1 MNARDEVLARIRDAL
16 GPDRAPAP
24 EVPRDYRVAAG
35 DGAGPPTP
43 PAAELLDLLVDRLED
58 YKALVVRVRPDAVAG
73 AVQAQVAEH
82 RLRRIGAPAG
92 LPAPW
97 LEGLDGVEVRRD
109 EPHLSLEELA
119 GLDGVVTACRLAIAM
134 TGTVVLDADERQGRR
149 ALSLVPDWHL
159 CVVQADQVVEGVP
172 DAIARLDPARPLTF
186 VSGPSATS
194 DIELERV
201 EGVHGPRTLV
211 VLLVDP

>member
-1 MNARDEVLARIRDAL
+1 MSARDEVLARIRDAL
-16 GPDRAPAP
+16 GPERAPAP

-35 DGAGPPTP
+35 DGTGPPAP
-43 PAAELLDLLVDRLED
+43 PAANVLDLLVDRLED
-58 YKALVVRVRPDAVAG
+58 YKAMVVRVRADGVAAAVRAK
-73 AVQAQVAEH
+73 VAEH
-82 RLRRIGAPAG
+82 GLRRIGAPNG

-97 LEGLDGVEVRRD
+97 LADLDGVEVRHD
-109 EPHLSLEELA
+109 EPHLSLEDLA
-119 GLDGVVTACRLAIAM
+119 DLDGVVTGCRLAIAT

-172 DAIARLDPARPLTF
+172 DAIARLDPTRPLTF

-201 EGVHGPRTLV
+201 EGVHGPRTLIV
-211 VLLVDP
+211 VLVDA

>member
-1 MNARDEVLARIRDAL
+1 MNARDDVLARIRDAL
-16 GPDRAPAP
+16 GTDRAPAP
-24 EVPRDYRVAAG
+24 EVPRDYRLAAG
-35 DGAGPPTP
+35 DGAGPPAPT
-43 PAAELLDLLVDRLED
+43 ASDVLDLLVDRLED
-58 YKALVVRVRPDAVAG
+58 YKAMVVRVRPEGIAA
-73 AVQAQVAEH
+73 ALRAQVAEH
-82 RLRRIGAPAG
+82 DLRRIGTPAG
-92 LPAPW
+92 LPTEW
-97 LEGLDGVEVRRD
+97 LADLDGVEVRHD

-119 GLDGVVTACRLAIAM
+119 ELDGVVTACRVAIAT

-172 DAIARLDPARPLTF
+172 DAIARLDPTRPLTF

-201 EGVHGPRTLV
+201 EGVHGPRTLIV
-211 VLLVDP
+211 VLVDS